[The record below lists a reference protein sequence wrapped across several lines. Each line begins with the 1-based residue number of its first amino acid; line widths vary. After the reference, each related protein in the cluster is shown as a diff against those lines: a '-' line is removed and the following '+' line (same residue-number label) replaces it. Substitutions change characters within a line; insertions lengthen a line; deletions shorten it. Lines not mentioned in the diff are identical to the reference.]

1 MDSGFDLKGEKLT
14 NILTELSISRY
25 SSSVR
30 YSFKLFS
37 RAERLLARFNFNLR
51 ENLVLRKR
59 NEVSGIQNESQSET
73 YQDIF
78 AYKMG
83 GFASLNTYL
92 EIGAGHPKLG
102 NNTYLLEGKGWQGIS
117 VEIDP
122 ALVSL
127 FQSER
132 KNKIYLANAIGF
144 NYLNALREIS
154 PDGYIG
160 YLQIDIDPSI
170 QSLRTLMDI
179 PFDSYKFAAITFE
192 HDVYR
197 SSKRIRKAQR
207 RYLQSFGYVL
217 LAKDV
222 KFNAIFSYEDWWV
235 HPDLVDLNLLSNF
248 QSSRL
253 HPFRM
258 NWTGF

>member
-1 MDSGFDLKGEKLT
+1 MRK
-14 NILTELSISRY
+14 ILTELSFSKY
-25 SSSVR
+25 STSVR

-37 RAERLLARFNFNLR
+37 RAERLLEGINFNLR
-51 ENLVLRKR
+51 EKLVVRNR
-59 NEVSGIQNESQSET
+59 NEVPGIQGESQAET

-78 AYKMG
+78 AYQMG
-83 GFASLNTYL
+83 EFSSLDTYL

-102 NNTYLLEGKGWQGIS
+102 SNTYLLESYGWRGIS

-122 ALVSL
+122 ALVAL

-132 KNKIYLANAIGF
+132 KNKIHLANAIGF
-144 NYLNALREIS
+144 DYLNALNEIAR
-154 PDGYIG
+154 DGFIG

-170 QSLRTLMDI
+170 QSLKTLMNI

-197 SSKRIRKAQR
+197 SSRSIKKAQR

-248 QSSRL
+248 QSSRK

-258 NWTGF
+258 NWTVILTSQ